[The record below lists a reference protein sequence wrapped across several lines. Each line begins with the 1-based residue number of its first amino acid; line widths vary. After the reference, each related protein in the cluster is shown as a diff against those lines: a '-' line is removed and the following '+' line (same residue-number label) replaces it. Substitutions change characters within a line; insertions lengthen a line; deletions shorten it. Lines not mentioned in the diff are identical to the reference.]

1 MLVAEEVAR
10 AAGKTLDFGEWEG
23 DDQGKPWC
31 KQMRSL
37 IKQCD
42 ADAEVWV
49 EPEAEETSSPRLTPS
64 VADVPEITTI
74 ARTEPQEPR
83 SGYDSDDSITG
94 YASGASSR
102 SASPTPSELA
112 EIEHDPTL
120 RVGVK
125 EVPRPVYLA
134 QLGEM
139 VRSSAGLQRGNEQD
153 TATKIEVALEV
164 AEELIR
170 RKSGYGTELGMPLS
184 S

>member
-10 AAGKTLDFGEWEG
+10 AAGKILDFGEWEG
-23 DDQGKPWC
+23 DDQGKQWC
-31 KQMRSL
+31 RQMRDL

-42 ADAEVWV
+42 ADADSWV
-49 EPEAEETSSPRLTPS
+49 EPEEPTSSPRLTPS

-74 ARTEPQEPR
+74 THTEPQEPLP
-83 SGYDSDDSITG
+83 GYDSDDSITG

-112 EIEHDPTL
+112 EIEHDPSL

-125 EVPRPVYLA
+125 KVARPVYLA
-134 QLGEM
+134 QLGDM

-153 TATKIEVALEV
+153 TATKIEVVLEV